1 VNIVVFGSFGRR
13 VLPKKWTKETTIAFL
28 GSGEFDLS
36 GVEPGDNPRLT
47 AAALLG
53 SVKIVVDE
61 GTNIALSGFSLFGSR
76 NVEATGG
83 DGPTIRV
90 RGIAILGSVHVQP
103 SDKPPEHM

>member
-1 VNIVVFGSFGRR
+1 MNIVVFGSFGKR
-13 VLPKKWTKETTIAFL
+13 VLPRGWIKETTIALL

-61 GTNIALSGFSLFGSR
+61 GTNIALSGFSLLGSR
-76 NVEATGG
+76 NVEVAGG
-83 DGPTIRV
+83 DGPTIHV
-90 RGIAILGSVHVQP
+90 RGIAILGSVNV
-103 SDKPPEHM
+103 KPPEHM